1 MTAGRTVLVSGASG
15 GVGRGIAIACGEA
28 GWTVW
33 VAARRRAEG
42 EAVATEVDRAGGRGR
57 FLTCDVTDPA
67 AVDAAVATVVDE
79 SGRIDGLVHNAT
91 SDYSSTPGALGDAPL
106 AMIED
111 QIAVNLRGLYLL
123 GRATFEP
130 LRAAGGAVVVLV
142 SDAAFAGKPLRP
154 VYAMAKAAQRG
165 IVRVLAREWG
175 PLGVRVNCV
184 APLSTSPAMD
194 RFLEEPGNQALLL
207 GRIPVGRLGD
217 PTGDIGPVVRFLLS
231 DDARYVTGQ
240 TIMVDG
246 GSAPIV

>member
-1 MTAGRTVLVSGASG
+1 VTTGRTVLISGASG
-15 GVGRGIAIACGEA
+15 GVGRGIAVASGEA

-33 VAARRRAEG
+33 VAARREAEG

-57 FLTCDVTDPA
+57 FVTCDVTDPT
-67 AVDAAVATVVDE
+67 AVDTAVATVVEE

-91 SDYSSTPGALGDAPL
+91 SDYSSTPGALRDAPL

-123 GRATFEP
+123 GRASFGQ
-130 LRAAGGAVVVLV
+130 LRIAGGAVVVLT

-194 RFLEEPGNQALLL
+194 RYLAEPGNQAFLL
-207 GRIPVGRLGD
+207 GRIPIGRLGD
-217 PTGDIGPVVRFLLS
+217 PAGDIGPVVRFLLS
-231 DDARYVTGQ
+231 DDAKYVTGQ

-246 GSAPIV
+246 GSCSIV